1 MEKNYWRDGLHT
13 AEELYKL
20 GFIYD
25 GKDDLGCLIFKH
37 PEGGSSGYC
46 GLNSNFD
53 RGMLDYVEHRK
64 LNREIY
70 NV

>member
-1 MEKNYWRDGLHT
+1 MMERMILV
-13 AEELYKL
+13 
-20 GFIYD
+20 
-25 GKDDLGCLIFKH
+25 KH